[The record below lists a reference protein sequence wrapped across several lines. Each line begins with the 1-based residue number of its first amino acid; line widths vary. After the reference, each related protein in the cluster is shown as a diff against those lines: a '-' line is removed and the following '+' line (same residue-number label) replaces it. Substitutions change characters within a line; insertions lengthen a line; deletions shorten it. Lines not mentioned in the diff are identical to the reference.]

1 MDNPFRP
8 GAGHQPPYLAGRV
21 EEKAVFEELLGQKII
36 LKNLII
42 TGLRG
47 IGKTVLLEELKP
59 LAIGRGW
66 RWTGTD
72 CSESASVDEDSMAVR
87 LITDLALITSD
98 IPIAQ
103 SEVHGIGFEAKNTI
117 EMTYLNY
124 DVLIAHYRAVPG
136 LPSDKLKSVLEIVW
150 KYIRHDRSHGI
161 VFAYDEAQTLG
172 DHAKDHQ
179 FPFSLLLDVFQ
190 SIQKKE
196 IPFMLVLTGL
206 PTLLSNLIET
216 RTYSERLFRVLVL
229 EKLTDD
235 ESRDAILRPIRSDQ
249 FVFSEASV
257 EQIVAA
263 SGGYPYFIQ
272 FICKEVYD
280 IWLQKVSEGE
290 LPTVPMQTIIQKLD
304 NDFFAGRWERA
315 TDREKDLMRIVA
327 DHCQN
332 EFHVQDIVEVSKNG
346 GQKLFSPSHVNQ
358 MLKRLIEHGLV
369 YKNRRG
375 SYSFAV
381 PLLETYIRREKR
393 STGP

>member
-1 MDNPFRP
+1 MENPFRP

-21 EEKAVFEELLGQKII
+21 EEKAAFEELLGQRII

-59 LAIGRGW
+59 NAVSHGW

-72 CSESASVDEDSMAVR
+72 CSESASVNEESMAVR

-98 IPIAQ
+98 IPVSQKEIQ
-103 SEVHGIGFEAKNTI
+103 EIGFGASSTVET
-117 EMTYLNY
+117 TFLNY
-124 DVLIAHYRAVPG
+124 ELLTAHYKAVPG
-136 LPSDKLKSVLEIVW
+136 LPSDKLKSVLEVVW
-150 KYIRHDRSHGI
+150 QFLQQAGVKGI
-161 VFAYDEAQTLG
+161 IFAYDEAQTLG
-172 DHAKDHQ
+172 DHTKDHQ
-179 FPFSLLLDVFQ
+179 FPLSLLLDVFQ

-229 EKLTDD
+229 EKLNDD
-235 ESRDAILRPIRSDQ
+235 ESRDAILKPIKPDQ
-249 FVFSEASV
+249 LVFSDASV
-257 EQIVAA
+257 KQIVQE

-280 IWLQKVSEGE
+280 IWLQKMSQGE
-290 LPTVPMQTIIQKLD
+290 APTVPMQTIVQKLD

-327 DHCQN
+327 HHCGS
-332 EFHVQDIVEVSKNG
+332 EFRIQDIVGAPKNG
-346 GQKLFSPSHVNQ
+346 DQKLFTASHVNQ
-358 MLKRLIEHGLV
+358 MLKRLIEHGLM

-381 PLLETYIRREKR
+381 PLLETYIRREKKAI
-393 STGP
+393 

>member
-1 MDNPFRP
+1 MENPFRP

-21 EEKAVFEELLGQKII
+21 EEKAEFEELLAQKVI

-59 LAIGRGW
+59 AAIAHGW

-72 CSESASVDEDSMAVR
+72 CSESASVNEESMAVR
-87 LITDLALITSD
+87 LITDLSLIVSD
-98 IPIAQ
+98 IPVNNKEV
-103 SEVHGIGFEAKNTI
+103 SEIGFLPKTTTET
-117 EMTYLNY
+117 TYLNFE
-124 DVLIAHYRAVPG
+124 LLMAHYKAVPG
-136 LPSDKLKSVLEIVW
+136 LPSDKLKSVLEVVW
-150 KYIRHDRSHGI
+150 QFIRQENASGI

-172 DHAKDHQ
+172 DHAKEHQ
-179 FPFSLLLDVFQ
+179 FPLSLLLDVFQ

-216 RTYSERLFRVLVL
+216 RTYSERLFRVMVL
-229 EKLTDD
+229 EKLTPE
-235 ESRDAILRPIRSDQ
+235 ESRDAILKPIKQ
-249 FVFSEASV
+249 GQMVFTPESV
-257 EQIVAA
+257 QCIVDE

-272 FICKEVYD
+272 FICKEIYD
-280 IWLQKVSEGE
+280 IWLQKLSQGE
-290 LPTVPMQTIIQKLD
+290 PAAVPMQTIIQKLD

-315 TDREKDLMRIVA
+315 TDREKDLMRIIA
-327 DHCQN
+327 QHCKN
-332 EFHVQDIVEVSKNG
+332 EFHVQDIVNASQNG
-346 GQKLFSPSHVNQ
+346 DQKAFSYSHTSQ

-381 PLLETYIRREKR
+381 PLLETFIRREKQNI
-393 STGP
+393 P